1 MIISNEAV
9 AEKLS
14 SYFETILENLELQ
27 NKPGNLTDGTL
38 SDIIMK
44 FENHPSIMVI
54 KDNINKNFKF
64 PFSTVACDEV
74 GKDINQ
80 PNISKSQLHNDIPT
94 KINKDNS
101 DIFSNFVTHNFN
113 P

>member
-64 PFSTVACDEV
+64 PFSMVACDEV

-80 PNISKSQLHNDIPT
+80 PNQNLSFITTFPQKLIKIIQTFSQTLLLIT
-94 KINKDNS
+94 L
-101 DIFSNFVTHNFN
+101 TH
-113 P
+113 